1 MDNNNIERWITVKG
15 NHIPIEKGQSGQEAI
30 DNRFKATTP
39 DDKSREL
46 YVKQM
51 NDKSIDELKKEVS
64 VEVNKQPMTAEE
76 KIKSVHIDLDKD
88 NILPELNYDEIKKIG
103 VTKSKLVLL
112 KKDVIDRNFLKHN
125 DLTEEDF
132 VKIISNAL
140 YSPSEVFPANQQK
153 PYFHFAKI
161 MGLSSKGRTKYGL
174 TLLDVEESNDMFEIV
189 HVYYVD
195 DKGYNRAKNK

>member
-15 NHIPIEKGQSGQEAI
+15 NHIPIEKGQSVQEAI
-30 DNRFKATTP
+30 DNRFKAITP
-39 DDKSREL
+39 DGKSREL
-46 YVKQM
+46 FSKKM
-51 NDKSIDELKKEVS
+51 NEKSIDELKKAVS
-64 VEVNKQPMTAEE
+64 VEMNKQPMTAEE

-88 NILPELNYDEIKKIG
+88 NILPELNYDEVKKIG
-103 VTKSKLVLL
+103 VAKSKLVLL
-112 KKDVIDRNFLKHN
+112 KKDIIDRNFLRHN

-140 YSPSEVFPANQQK
+140 YSPSEVFSANPQK

-161 MGLSSKGRTKYGL
+161 MGLTSKGRTKYGL
-174 TLLDVEESNDMFEIV
+174 TLLDVEESNEMFEIV

-195 DKGYNRAKNK
+195 AKGYDRAKNK